1 MKTSSQAGICHST
14 HPAKTVI
21 IAIIISETLGV
32 IYASRSHRFT
42 GPHAVGNF
50 GGALKDIPAEEL
62 ASTVIKETLDR
73 SGLDPARVDDVILGH
88 GYPSGENPAIG
99 RLALLK
105 AGLPIEVPGYQLDRR
120 CSSGL
125 QAILNACMMVQTE
138 NADVVVAGGVES
150 MSNAEFYVN
159 ESRWGARFGSVTL
172 HDRLSR
178 ARETISPED
187 RFGYISG
194 MVETAENL
202 AKQYEISREEQDE
215 YALRSHQRAV
225 AAKESGK
232 FDSQIVPISIPQRR
246 GDPVVFDKDE
256 GPRSDSSMDVLGR
269 LRPVMKDGS
278 VSAGNS
284 SSQNDAA
291 SVCLVV
297 AEDKLEELGLEA
309 MGFLKGWVVTGC
321 HPATMGIG
329 PVPAVSKLM
338 DKVGMSLSDIDL
350 IELNEAFA
358 AQVLAVL
365 REWKLPNE
373 DNLNVN
379 GSGISLGHPIAATG
393 ARILTTLLNEM
404 EAKDV
409 QYGLETMCVG
419 GGQGVAALFER
430 R

>member
-1 MKTSSQAGICHST
+1 MRR
-14 HPAKTVI
+14 V
-21 IAIIISETLGV
+21 AIVSPVRT
-32 IYASRSHRFT
+32 
-42 GPHAVGNF
+42 AVGNF

-62 ASTVIKETLDR
+62 ASAVIKETLDR
-73 SGLDPARVDDVILGH
+73 SGLDPAKVDDVILGH

-246 GDPVVFDKDE
+246 GDPVVFDKVE